1 MSKICSLFIGL
12 VCFTTSFAQLNDSMV
27 LPINTFIDKVKLH
40 HPLAK
45 VAAIEIDKAN
55 ANLLTARGGFDP
67 VLELEA
73 RQKNFDGKNYYS
85 YQNAELKQPLPIG
98 EVKTGMEK
106 NKGLFL
112 SDEVTRGRSSYLG
125 VEVPLAKGLLIDK
138 RRAFLQQAKIA
149 VSQSKEIQRTLVNDL
164 LLEAYETYYQWA
176 GNYRLYNIFSGYV
189 QVSNDRLRLVKT
201 LQANGDRAV
210 MDTIE
215 AFTQLQNFLLMQA
228 DAKVKLNSAKF
239 MLDNFIWDAT
249 GNPQLLS
256 ENILPDTSLLSI
268 EPNNA
273 ALIDL
278 VQNSAVQNPLLN
290 QYRFKIDI
298 LDVERRLK
306 FQNLLPT
313 LNLKGNILSKDYY
326 AFKNNGLPYLDNNNY
341 FGITFKMPL
350 LFREGRGEYRAA
362 KLKVAESKLEL
373 QQKVL
378 ETQNK
383 VRDYY
388 NQFLNI
394 ESQIG
399 IAKSAYNNY
408 YQLLR
413 NELLR
418 FNNGES
424 SLFLVNTRENKV
436 LEMQQKIIELQVK
449 LLKAKYGLDWS
460 AGVIK

>member
-1 MSKICSLFIGL
+1 MAKVFCLFIGL
-12 VCFTTSFAQLNDSMV
+12 NFCTNLIAQQADNLV
-27 LPINTFIDKVKLH
+27 LPITTFIDKVKLH

-45 VAAIEIDKAN
+45 VADIAIDKAK

-98 EVKTGMEK
+98 EVKTGFEK
-106 NKGLFL
+106 NRGQFL
-112 SDEVTRGRSSYLG
+112 DTEITPGRSSFIG
-125 VEVPLAKGLLIDK
+125 VEVPLAKGLLIDN

-149 VSQSKEIQRTLVNDL
+149 LSQSKEVQRTLVNDL
-164 LLEAYETYYQWA
+164 LLDAYETYYQWA

-189 QVSNDRLRLVKT
+189 QVSNDRLKLVRT

-239 MLDNFIWDAT
+239 MLDNFVWDST
-249 GNPQLLS
+249 GNAQILS
-256 ENILPDTSLLSI
+256 ENIIPDTTLLSI
-268 EPNNA
+268 EPNNS
-273 ALIDL
+273 ALLDL
-278 VQNSAVQNPLLN
+278 VQNSAIQNPLLN

-298 LDVERRLK
+298 LSVEQRLK

-313 LNLKGNILSKDYY
+313 INLKGNILSKDLY

-341 FGITFKMPL
+341 FGITVKVPL

-362 KLKVAESKLEL
+362 KLKVAESRLEL
-373 QQKVL
+373 DQKIL

-399 IAKSAYNNY
+399 TAKSAYSNY
-408 YQLLR
+408 NQLLR

-436 LEMQQKIIELQVK
+436 LEIQQKIIELQVK

-460 AGVIK
+460 AGIIK